1 MGTRFVYLFWRKIP
15 LFPAA
20 SALGKVLSHL
30 RSWAPWPPPVPAN
43 PHLGRG
49 RNRRLRPVKQTA
61 GTKGLVSHR
70 IPGPTPPSSAH
81 RGAGAQ
87 LGPHAEGLPGARPWP
102 RVLRPQQEQ
111 GSHQRRHR
119 RSRAQRRRP
128 EHRASPLP
136 EAPRP
141 FRRAPSRVRRGSETA
156 RPALPA
162 RSSWELGAAVSP
174 RPEGRLREGARRGP
188 GGGRGGPRAR
198 AQPRLE
204 RMHGDGESPG
214 RSPRVLTRHVG

>member
-1 MGTRFVYLFWRKIP
+1 M
-15 LFPAA
+15 
-20 SALGKVLSHL
+20 
-30 RSWAPWPPPVPAN
+30 
-43 PHLGRG
+43 
-49 RNRRLRPVKQTA
+49 KQTA

-87 LGPHAEGLPGARPWP
+87 LGPHAEGLPGARPRP

-128 EHRASPLP
+128 GHRAYPLP

-141 FRRAPSRVRRGSETA
+141 LRRAPSRVRRGSETA
-156 RPALPA
+156 RPALTA

-174 RPEGRLREGARRGP
+174 RPEGRLREGARRAP

-204 RMHGDGESPG
+204 RMHGDGGKSG
-214 RSPRVLTRHVG
+214 ALSPRSYSLHGLSSPISKTSAHGPDFRWSFSKTCNVDLHLEFTTSKT